1 MWLLFRVCCLFPLS
15 LCTREANLTYLN
27 ILLFLSFP
35 FPFFGV
41 GMIGADR
48 GITSNVLEEVRK
60 ILLES
65 APAPNGR
72 KDKTSKTQM
81 RTPVLVST
89 LVSSDCSNLTNA
101 MKALISGFI
110 RSTDIDV
117 GGE

>member
-1 MWLLFRVCCLFPLS
+1 MHSEGCPYLLKHTTFSLS
-15 LCTREANLTYLN
+15 L
-27 ILLFLSFP
+27 
-35 FPFFGV
+35 FGI

-48 GITSNVLEEVRK
+48 GITSNVLEEVRG

-72 KDKTSKTQM
+72 KDRTSKTQM
-81 RTPVLVST
+81 KTPVLVST